1 MSIYSN
7 GIFNLDNDEAWYLG
21 EMTTSHCNSLV
32 VDECLQLTPDDI
44 NNDFNPEIRLAKPEP
59 KTQSMSRAIPKRVD
73 ITKLVR
79 NFAYRPADIIK
90 HTLRHT
96 TQLATSVISFPLR
109 RHFMSRFRF
118 LRKRRL
124 KETIATDTYF
134 SKIKSLEGYW
144 CAQVFFGVESKMI
157 KVKGMKSESDFPAA
171 YLDFIRKHGIPPV
184 LHRDNAKAEMSEKVT
199 EINRNLIIA
208 DTWTEPHSPWQNPAE
223 LNAVKFLKNQCQ
235 VLLDRTGAPEDLW
248 FLAQQYIADV
258 HYVSAHPLLNW
269 LTPAHVVGGDT
280 PDISHILMFYFY
292 QPVWYLD
299 PTTSFPESKEKK
311 GRFVGFAPNVGDILT
326 FKILT
331 DDTRHVI
338 YRSVVRPANDKSKDN
353 KRVSFLEDVKTNLK
367 LNSDEEEETLLNHEI
382 RNSSFD
388 DCKVVDEIEDENAGI
403 QTRSMTR
410 KQVEK
415 SR

>member
-1 MSIYSN
+1 MKHQEPTEAELAMIKPISITQGELPWKPGRFNDDEGSNFFQDVAKLDAEDEEAIDGAVAQQVCVEKQVPWELSISLEYCFGLEDDEIYYANHFNTTQMSVYSN

-59 KTQSMSRAIPKRVD
+59 KAQSMSRAIPKRVD

-157 KVKGMKSESDFPAA
+157 KVEGMKSESDFLTA

-184 LHRDNAKAEMSEKVT
+184 LHRDNAKAE
-199 EINRNLIIA
+199 R
-208 DTWTEPHSPWQNPAE
+208 
-223 LNAVKFLKNQCQ
+223 
-235 VLLDRTGAPEDLW
+235 
-248 FLAQQYIADV
+248 
-258 HYVSAHPLLNW
+258 
-269 LTPAHVVGGDT
+269 
-280 PDISHILMFYFY
+280 
-292 QPVWYLD
+292 
-299 PTTSFPESKEKK
+299 
-311 GRFVGFAPNVGDILT
+311 
-326 FKILT
+326 
-331 DDTRHVI
+331 
-338 YRSVVRPANDKSKDN
+338 
-353 KRVSFLEDVKTNLK
+353 
-367 LNSDEEEETLLNHEI
+367 
-382 RNSSFD
+382 
-388 DCKVVDEIEDENAGI
+388 
-403 QTRSMTR
+403 
-410 KQVEK
+410 
-415 SR
+415 